1 MKLPFI
7 LRSEHDDTV
16 KEMLLSI
23 DALEQR
29 LRDVERQFAVEYDD
43 AGKVVKT
50 LADVP
55 PTERANVKVLKH
67 PRNPMLGM
75 SWPQRRR
82 WLEVTDG
89 GRKINNG

>member
-7 LRSEHDDTV
+7 LRSEHDDAV
-16 KEMLLSI
+16 KEMLLAI

-55 PTERANVKVLKH
+55 PTERANVKVLKR
-67 PRNPMLGM
+67 PRNPMAGL
-75 SWPQRRR
+75 SWPQRRAL
-82 WLEVTDG
+82 LERTDG
-89 GRKINNG
+89 LRNLNNG

>member
-16 KEMLLSI
+16 KEMLLAI

-82 WLEVTDG
+82 WLEATDG